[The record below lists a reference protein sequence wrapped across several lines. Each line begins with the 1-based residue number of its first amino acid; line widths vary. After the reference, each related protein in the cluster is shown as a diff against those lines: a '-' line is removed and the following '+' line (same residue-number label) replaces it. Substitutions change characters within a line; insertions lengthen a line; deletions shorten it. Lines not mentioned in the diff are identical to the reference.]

1 MRFLKDVEFLGEALD
16 NRHFLYGTAFS
27 EKIEKFRKIS
37 KRIYILSIFALS
49 KLKFFDMKKFICLLF
64 ASALL
69 FAGCKKDPEPSD
81 PEVQSMKINPSEVVV
96 AVGGTCQLSA
106 VLEPGGLNEPVQW
119 EASRRSVATVDE
131 NGLVKGVAKGKC
143 IITATAGAYSA
154 ECTVEVVTQA
164 LIMNPENLG
173 LFVGD
178 SRKLSVTIAASG
190 LASETIKWTSS
201 QPAVATVAED
211 GTVNAV
217 AEGSSEI
224 TATVGSL
231 SVTCKVSVMKK
242 AESVFVSTDV
252 QNSNVLIE
260 ELTGVGCGYCPAAH
274 KLCDQLVEANPGKIF
289 AICVHAGSY
298 ANGRTPLFTTD
309 EGNNLHNTLG
319 VMSGYPSG
327 YINRYQWSLNFNGS
341 NHSGFGVP
349 REAFQQLSQSIL
361 QKQVAKTNVAAK
373 ATIDKATRELKVTVQ
388 VCYTGEVTDKDG
400 NYAVHVALIQNG
412 IKGPQSGASSYYPEH
427 WDASTQQYTHNHMLR
442 KLLAGLN
449 GEIVPYAGTGS
460 ANVIEKTYTYTVPE
474 KLGVGSTIPAVLED
488 MEVICYVTKM
498 TKLTRNSDGYTFD
511 FPLPIDNVCKA
522 ELIFK

>member
-1 MRFLKDVEFLGEALD
+1 
-16 NRHFLYGTAFS
+16 
-27 EKIEKFRKIS
+27 
-37 KRIYILSIFALS
+37 
-49 KLKFFDMKKFICLLF
+49 MKKFICLLF

-81 PEVQSMKINPSEVVV
+81 QEMQSIKINPSEVTV

-106 VLEPGGLNEPVQW
+106 VFEPSGINEPVQW

-164 LIMNPENLG
+164 VIMTPENLG
-173 LFVGD
+173 MFVGD
-178 SRKLSVTIAASG
+178 SRKLSVKIAASS
-190 LASETIKWTSS
+190 LASEQIKWASS
-201 QPAVATVAED
+201 QPSVVTVSED
-211 GTVNAV
+211 GTVNAI
-217 AEGSSEI
+217 AEGRSEI
-224 TATVGSL
+224 TATVGSC
-231 SVTCKVSVMKK
+231 SVVCNVSVVKK
-242 AESVFVSTDV
+242 AESVFVSTTV

-260 ELTGVGCGYCPAAH
+260 EVTGTGCQYCPAAH
-274 KLCDQLVEANPGKIF
+274 KLCDQLAAANPGKIF
-289 AICVHAGSY
+289 SICVHAGLY
-298 ANGRTPLFTTD
+298 ANNRTPLFTTD
-309 EGNNLHNTLG
+309 EGNALYNTLS
-319 VMSGYPSG
+319 VMAGFPSG
-327 YINRYQWSLNFNGS
+327 YINRYQWSLNINGS
-341 NHSGFGVP
+341 NRSGFGVP
-349 REAFQQLSQSIL
+349 REAFEQLSKRIL
-361 QKQVAKTNVAAK
+361 QSQVAKTNVAAK

-449 GEIVPYAGTGS
+449 GDVVPYAGTGS
-460 ANVIEKTYTYTVPE
+460 ANVIEKTYTYTIPE

-488 MEVICYVTKM
+488 LEVICYVSRM
-498 TKLTRNSDGYTFD
+498 VSLTRSSDNYTFD

-522 ELIFK
+522 ELTFK